1 MQPIPI
7 LVATLIPLIV
17 VYVIRTLDLYQ
28 MGSFGNVL
36 VSFFWGCAAVGLAFY
51 VNNYINFHFFSNE
64 STIIRF
70 VAPVTE
76 EILKALV
83 LIFLVRRAS
92 FTYFVDG
99 AIYGFAAGMG
109 FAIVENYLYLH
120 YNPGGSMG
128 TAISRVIYANLVH
141 ASATALVG
149 VSLGLSRFRRS
160 LGKIAYLIGGLLLGM
175 LLHGLFN
182 NIVDRDLPGPMLLY
196 SAIIGFAGV
205 GIIAFIIFRGL
216 AEQRTWIEEKLGM
229 ADRVTAQE
237 AKIVHQLEDM
247 DEILKPLRQ
256 QFGDKKAEQ
265 VEEFLLNQA
274 RLGIK
279 RKTLDKL
286 PDPKMR
292 AAVEQEMA
300 DLRTKMELSR
310 RKAGVYVML
319 YVRNIFP
326 EKDSPLWNILNQRIR
341 ERKARGGPQIN
352 AMQILQQRIIA
363 QNYTPPAKSGFSQ
376 NSGSPAEPVQSDP
389 RSR

>member
-1 MQPIPI
+1 
-7 LVATLIPLIV
+7 
-17 VYVIRTLDLYQ
+17 
-28 MGSFGNVL
+28 
-36 VSFFWGCAAVGLAFY
+36 
-51 VNNYINFHFFSNE
+51 
-64 STIIRF
+64 
-70 VAPVTE
+70 VTE

-128 TAISRVIYANLVH
+128 TAISRVISANLVH